1 MSYILDAL
9 NKSERERT
17 ENKTPGLNTLHQRAG
32 RQETKTPQ
40 RWLIVF
46 TFILSL
52 NLVVLA
58 IRYFSDPI
66 SPEHQTNVAPRSKPS
81 VSDVIQD
88 PIFSNQAFDR
98 PKNSVERKR
107 PIYEERKA
115 STDPLSPIGQM
126 RLSDG
131 PASGSESRSTRV
143 DALDQLAAIR
153 FSSHIFAEDQDLRMV
168 VVDGQRIGEGD
179 IVRDG
184 IRLEQITET
193 GVIFEYQGERFPID
207 VLNQWAD

>member
-17 ENKTPGLNTLHQRAG
+17 ENKTPGLNTLHQRAD

-58 IRYFSDPI
+58 IWYFTDPI

-107 PIYEERKA
+107 PIYEEQKA
-115 STDPLSPIGQM
+115 STDPLSRTGQM
-126 RLSDG
+126 RMSEAR
-131 PASGSESRSTRV
+131 PPESESRSTHL

-179 IVRDG
+179 IVRGG

-193 GVIFEYQGERFPID
+193 GVVFEYQGERFPID

>member
-17 ENKTPGLNTLHQRAG
+17 ENKTPGLNTMHQRAD

-46 TFILSL
+46 TLILSL

-88 PIFSNQAFDR
+88 PVFSNQAFDR
-98 PKNSVERKR
+98 PKNSVEGKR

-115 STDPLSPIGQM
+115 STDPLSPTGQM
-126 RLSDG
+126 RLSEG
-131 PASGSESRSTRV
+131 PAPGSESRSTRV

-168 VVDGQRIGEGD
+168 VVDGPRIGEGD

>member
-17 ENKTPGLNTLHQRAG
+17 ENKTPGLNTLHQRAD

-40 RWLIVF
+40 RWLVVL

-58 IRYFSDPI
+58 IWYFTDPI
-66 SPEHQTNVAPRSKPS
+66 SPEHQRNVAPRSKPS
-81 VSDVIQD
+81 VSVVIQD

-98 PKNSVERKR
+98 PKNSVDRKR
-107 PIYEERKA
+107 PVYEEQKA
-115 STDPLSPIGQM
+115 STDPLSPTGQI
-126 RLSDG
+126 RLSEG
-131 PASGSESRSTRV
+131 PPSGSESRSTRA

-193 GVIFEYQGERFPID
+193 GVVFEYQGERFPID

>member
-17 ENKTPGLNTLHQRAG
+17 ENKTPGLNTVHQRAD

-58 IRYFSDPI
+58 IWYFTDLI

-81 VSDVIQD
+81 VSVVIQD

-98 PKNSVERKR
+98 PKNSIERKR
-107 PIYEERKA
+107 PIYEEQKA
-115 STDPLSPIGQM
+115 STDPLSPTGQM
-126 RLSDG
+126 RLSEG
-131 PASGSESRSTRV
+131 PPPGSESRSARV

-153 FSSHIFAEDQDLRMV
+153 FLFAHICRRSRLANGGSGWPAYRRRRHSERWNSFRADHRDRRHIRV
-168 VVDGQRIGEGD
+168 SGKAFPNRRIKSMG
-179 IVRDG
+179 
-184 IRLEQITET
+184 
-193 GVIFEYQGERFPID
+193 
-207 VLNQWAD
+207 

>member
-17 ENKTPGLNTLHQRAG
+17 ENKTPGLNTFHQRTD
-32 RQETKTPQ
+32 RLESKTPQ
-40 RWLIVF
+40 RWLIIA

-52 NLVVLA
+52 NLVVLT
-58 IRYFSDPI
+58 IWYFTDPI
-66 SPEHQTNVAPRSKPS
+66 SPEKQTNVVPRSKSS
-81 VSDVIQD
+81 VSIVIQD
-88 PIFSNQAFDR
+88 PIFSNPVFDR
-98 PKNSVERKR
+98 PKNSADKER
-107 PIYEERKA
+107 PIYEEQKA
-115 STDPLSPIGQM
+115 STGPPSPTGQI
-126 RLSDG
+126 RLSEE
-131 PASGSESRSTRV
+131 PSGSESRSARF

-179 IVRDG
+179 TVKGG

-207 VLNQWAD
+207 VLNQWAN

>member
-17 ENKTPGLNTLHQRAG
+17 ENKTPGLNTFHQRAD

-52 NLVVLA
+52 NLVFLA
-58 IRYFSDPI
+58 IWYFTDLI

-81 VSDVIQD
+81 VSVVIQD

-98 PKNSVERKR
+98 PKNSIERKR
-107 PIYEERKA
+107 PIYEEQKA
-115 STDPLSPIGQM
+115 STDPLSPTGQM
-126 RLSDG
+126 RLSEG
-131 PASGSESRSTRV
+131 PPPGSESRSARV

-193 GVIFEYQGERFPID
+193 GVIFEYQGKRFPID

>member
-17 ENKTPGLNTLHQRAG
+17 ENKTPGLNTLHQRAD

-58 IRYFSDPI
+58 IWYFSDPI
-66 SPEHQTNVAPRSKPS
+66 SPEHQTNVTPRSKPS

-107 PIYEERKA
+107 PIYEEQKA
-115 STDPLSPIGQM
+115 STDPLSPTGQM
-126 RLSDG
+126 RLSEG
-131 PASGSESRSTRV
+131 PPSGSETLSTRV

-193 GVIFEYQGERFPID
+193 GVIFEYQGESFPID